1 MRIRI
6 LAIVS
11 VTIGIYA
18 ILGACALGA
27 SSGEGLTAKPP
38 GSDSIEALST

>member
-1 MRIRI
+1 MRI

-18 ILGACALGA
+18 ILGSRALGA
-27 SSGEGLTAKPP
+27 SSGEVVTAKLP